1 MMLETYIVDRK
12 ICSWKHFEEQV
23 KAHPNIPLT
32 LHEKQVT
39 MDEYLKYARP
49 KIRYQRVTFDLIT
62 PEYAEQIN
70 NSNGRLPLIRPF
82 SLF

>member
-39 MDEYLKYARP
+39 MDEYLK
-49 KIRYQRVTFDLIT
+49 
-62 PEYAEQIN
+62 
-70 NSNGRLPLIRPF
+70 
-82 SLF
+82 